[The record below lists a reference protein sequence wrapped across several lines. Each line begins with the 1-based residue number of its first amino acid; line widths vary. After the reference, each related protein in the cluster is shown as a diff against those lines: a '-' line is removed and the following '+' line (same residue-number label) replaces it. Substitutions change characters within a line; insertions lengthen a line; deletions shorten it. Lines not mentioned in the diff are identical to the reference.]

1 MYLLALHEDSNANL
15 TLFHDDQVLFS
26 VAEERLSRVK
36 FQAGFPALSL
46 QAALDDAGI
55 GLDRVDQVACGNRY
69 HFLPRLMGDG
79 FPTFEHP
86 FLGGAQ
92 KCSLYYQ
99 HMVCRGLVPRSG
111 IEGFNRRAVRRRLG
125 RPVEIVDH
133 HTAHAYSAYFTS
145 GLDRAV
151 AISTDN
157 YGDGYASR
165 VFRCAD
171 GRCEFLY
178 GSTALNS
185 PGQFYGEV
193 AQLLGFHPLRAGKMT
208 GLACYGDPE
217 PAYDIMAEL
226 FELDASKED
235 FRLPPL
241 LTKGLKRGPF
251 RHLSRFS
258 RRDVAAAAQK
268 RFEDVMLAYVH
279 HAVTKAGEPNVVL
292 AGGIFANVGLNRKIL
307 KLPEVE
313 NVFIHPGMSDQGVS
327 FGAGVKVLA
336 DRGMMRP
343 FRMKTVYWGPQYST
357 AEMEEELRREG
368 ADYETPD
375 DLPGRVAEELCKGKI
390 VALYQGRLEYGPR
403 ALGNRT
409 ILYTTTDE
417 TVNDWMNERL
427 HRPDFMPF
435 APVTLMEHA
444 SKCYQGMAGGEN
456 TARFMTISFDCTD
469 WMKRTSPGVVHIDGT
484 ARPQLLAREDNP
496 TYHAI
501 LEQYFKM
508 TGIPSL
514 INTSFNVHEEPI
526 VCTPAE
532 ALRSMRE
539 ARLPFLVMGPFLV
552 RQSVEGVEGGG

>member
-36 FQAGFPALSL
+36 FQAGVPAQSL
-46 QAALDDAGI
+46 RAALDDAGI
-55 GLDRVDQVACGNRY
+55 DLDRIDHVVCGNRY

-86 FLGGAQ
+86 FLGISQ
-92 KCSLYYQ
+92 KLSLYYQ
-99 HMVCRGLVPRSG
+99 HMVCRGMVPRNR
-111 IEGFNRRAVRRRLG
+111 IEGFNRWAVRRRLG

-357 AEMEEELRREG
+357 AEMEEELQREG
-368 ADYETPD
+368 ADYEAPD

-390 VALYQGRLEYGPR
+390 IAVYQGRLEYGPR
-403 ALGNRT
+403 ALGNRS

-484 ARPQLLAREDNP
+484 ARPQLLTREDNP

-539 ARLPFLVMGPFLV
+539 ARLPNLVMGPFLV
-552 RQSVEGVEGGG
+552 RQSVDP